1 MIRTILV
8 QYCEKG
14 ITQLNSIEWYYLSF
28 LCVLHVSAVKF
39 TIFLSLRFDFFV
51 PVISMKNRDPEVFR
65 DIPKQLNYYI
75 PPPEK
80 LTTKKEQMNMITID
94 DFMKLKLVVATI
106 KEVEDHPKADR
117 LYLLTVDLGDE
128 ERTLVAGIKEYYR
141 PEELIGKQLVMVEN
155 LEPATI
161 RGVESRG
168 MILAAKDGENL
179 AIVTMDRYIAPG
191 SSVS

>member
-1 MIRTILV
+1 
-8 QYCEKG
+8 
-14 ITQLNSIEWYYLSF
+14 
-28 LCVLHVSAVKF
+28 
-39 TIFLSLRFDFFV
+39 
-51 PVISMKNRDPEVFR
+51 
-65 DIPKQLNYYI
+65 
-75 PPPEK
+75 
-80 LTTKKEQMNMITID
+80 MNMITID

-117 LYLLTVDLGDE
+117 LYLITVDLGDE